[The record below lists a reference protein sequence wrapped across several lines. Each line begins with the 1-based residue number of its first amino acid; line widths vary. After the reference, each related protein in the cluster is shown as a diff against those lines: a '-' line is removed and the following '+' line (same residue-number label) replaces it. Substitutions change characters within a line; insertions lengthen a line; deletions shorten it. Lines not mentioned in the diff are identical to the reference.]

1 MTRAAMD
8 PAGWHQRIAGCRR
21 RMADD
26 RGVAATV
33 VLFPLFAVSVF
44 AMVQGILWQNQRQVA
59 VAAADA
65 ASAAVA
71 LYGASPDT
79 AQAEAL
85 AQARSA
91 GLREVSVS
99 ISRDA
104 RFTVVEVSGV
114 APGIIAG
121 TSVTVTARSVTPS
134 EGYRSP

>member
-1 MTRAAMD
+1 MTTLARL
-8 PAGWHQRIAGCRR
+8 RR
-21 RMADD
+21 RCGDD
-26 RGVAATV
+26 RGMAATI
-33 VLFPLFAVSVF
+33 VLFPLFAVAVF

-59 VAAADA
+59 AAAADA

-79 AQAEAL
+79 ARADAIGQL
-85 AQARSA
+85 RSA

-99 ISRDA
+99 ISRDEA
-104 RFTVVEVSGV
+104 FTTVEVSGV

-121 TSVTVTARSVTPS
+121 TAVTVTARSVTPS